1 MKRSP
6 VFPEA
11 VLMWNMGTRERTGL
25 DCWNTKEAKVAKMT
39 GGPIFVC
46 LAFLVFITG
55 RLTA

>member
-1 MKRSP
+1 
-6 VFPEA
+6 
-11 VLMWNMGTRERTGL
+11 MWNMGTRERTGL